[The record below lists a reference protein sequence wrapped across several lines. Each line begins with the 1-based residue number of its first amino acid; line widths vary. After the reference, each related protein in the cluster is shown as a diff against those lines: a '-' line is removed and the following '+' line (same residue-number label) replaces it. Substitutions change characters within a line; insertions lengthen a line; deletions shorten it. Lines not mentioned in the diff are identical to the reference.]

1 MKKVKIM
8 ASANAIDLEN
18 AINEFIVD
26 KHIIDIKFSSVIDDK
41 HIQPVV
47 EDRVLIIYEEQEGK

>member
-18 AINEFIVD
+18 AINEFIIG

-41 HIQPVV
+41 HI
-47 EDRVLIIYEEQEGK
+47 